1 MMENVDKRINTAK
14 IKLFCATRWVE
25 RHLVL
30 EEIIALYEPLLT
42 TLQKI
47 ATEKGWDCKTANSA
61 YSLIRASQIQHLLL
75 L

>member
-1 MMENVDKRINTAK
+1 MMKNVDKRINTAK

-42 TLQKI
+42 TLQKLQLKRDG
-47 ATEKGWDCKTANSA
+47 TVKQQTLPTAS
-61 YSLIRASQIQHLLL
+61 
-75 L
+75 

>member
-1 MMENVDKRINTAK
+1 MMMNVDKRINTAK

-25 RHLVL
+25 SHLVL

-47 ATEKGWDCKTANSA
+47 ATENGWDCKTMAPSEPGGLFNKLFSK
-61 YSLIRASQIQHLLL
+61 YVK
-75 L
+75 